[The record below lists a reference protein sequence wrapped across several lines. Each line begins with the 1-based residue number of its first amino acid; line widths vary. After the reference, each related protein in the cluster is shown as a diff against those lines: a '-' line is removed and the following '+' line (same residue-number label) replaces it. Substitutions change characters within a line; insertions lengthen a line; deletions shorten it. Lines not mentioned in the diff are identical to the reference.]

1 MLPIKSTVGGVGI
14 FVNQA
19 LECSEDSS
27 FCLKSSE
34 AMPVENIWLNIVK
47 NNKKISYWGNIPTS
61 RSWFS

>member
-1 MLPIKSTVGGVGI
+1 MLPIKGTVGGVGI

-19 LECSEDSS
+19 LECVEDSS

-47 NNKKISYWGNIPTS
+47 NNKKNFLLGEYTDIQVMV
-61 RSWFS
+61 